1 MDAKL
6 GDTVA
11 HRFHVAKQTSFKPLD
26 PSDHNA
32 TNRGVCQMVEPRGEL
47 RECFDTEHNRSV
59 IERLHI
65 VKTTYYGMSGPKVG
79 TRVNLGARSFAA
91 LNRPVG
97 SVGKWPGIPAT
108 NVC

>member
-11 HRFHVAKQTSFKPLD
+11 HRLNVAEKTSFKPLD

-32 TNRGVCQMVEPRGEL
+32 TNRGICQMVEPGGEL
-47 RECFDTEHNRSV
+47 RECFDAEHRANV

-65 VKTTYYGMSGPKVG
+65 VK
-79 TRVNLGARSFAA
+79 LA
-91 LNRPVG
+91 
-97 SVGKWPGIPAT
+97 
-108 NVC
+108 